1 MRTLSLSLPYL
12 STQYTFVEKKKERR
26 RRVGVGRRE
35 KIRMSENIDTSL
47 RLRSLKG
54 LVGVH
59 ILEEV

>member
-1 MRTLSLSLPYL
+1 MAE
-12 STQYTFVEKKKERR
+12 TQYTFVEKKKERG

-35 KIRMSENIDTSL
+35 RIRMSENIDTSL
-47 RLRSLKG
+47 RLLSLKG